1 MSTLGTA
8 SGAPAVSPAGVTL
21 GELAVRFGLE
31 LRGDPDLRVGSV
43 ATLQDARAG
52 TVSFLANPKYR
63 KFLAATGATAV
74 VVDARSAAGAPC
86 AVLVAPNP
94 YVAYARI
101 AQVLHPVPVAVPGC
115 HPSAVIDPTARVAPS
130 AHVAAL
136 AYIGPGAVIGER
148 VFIGPGCV
156 VEADSVVGDDTRL
169 VARVTLG
176 TRVRLGRRVIL
187 HPGVVVGGD
196 GFGLAPDPAGWVKV
210 PQVGGVV
217 IGDDCEVG
225 ANTTID
231 RGAIEDTVLEEDVR
245 LDNQIQVGHNVRIG
259 AHTAIAACSG
269 ISGSTTIGKRCI
281 IGGMVG
287 FVGHLSVADGTIVTG
302 LTMVSHSIHTGGVYS
317 SGLPAEE
324 GAKWRRTVAH
334 LKRIDRLVAR
344 VKALEAAAGVA
355 GGGEEEAGNEE

>member
-1 MSTLGTA
+1 M
-8 SGAPAVSPAGVTL
+8 PTL

-31 LRGDPDLRVGSV
+31 LRGDPTLEVNSV
-43 ATLQDARAG
+43 ATLQDARPG
-52 TVSFLANPKYR
+52 TLSFLANPKYR
-63 KFLAATGATAV
+63 KFLASTGATAV

-86 AVLVAPNP
+86 SVLVAPNP

-101 AQVLHPVPVAVPGC
+101 AQVLHPVPAAAPGC
-115 HPSAVIDPTARVAPS
+115 HPSAVVDSSANIAAS

-136 AYIGPGAVIGER
+136 AYVGARVVIGER
-148 VFIGPGCV
+148 AFIGPGCV

-287 FVGHLSVADGTIVTG
+287 FVGHLTVADGTIVTG

-317 SGLPAEE
+317 SGLPAED
-324 GAKWRRTVAH
+324 GTKWRRTVAH
-334 LKRIDRLVAR
+334 LKRLDKLVAR
-344 VKALEAAAGVA
+344 VKALEGAAGLA
-355 GGGEEEAGNEE
+355 GGAGDDTDNAEKEAE

>member
-1 MSTLGTA
+1 M
-8 SGAPAVSPAGVTL
+8 PTL

-31 LRGDPDLRVGSV
+31 LRGDPTLEVNAV
-43 ATLQDARAG
+43 ATLQDARPG
-52 TVSFLANPKYR
+52 TLSFLANPKYR
-63 KFLAATGATAV
+63 KFLATTGATAV
-74 VVDARSAAGAPC
+74 VVDARAAANAPC

-94 YVAYARI
+94 YVAYARM
-101 AQVLHPVPVAVPGC
+101 AQVLHPVPTAVPGC
-115 HPSAVIDPTARVAPS
+115 HPSAVVDATASIAPS

-136 AYIGPGAVIGER
+136 AYVGPRAVIGER
-148 VFIGPGCV
+148 AFVGPGCV

-176 TRVRLGRRVIL
+176 TRVRLGKRVIL

-196 GFGLAPDPAGWVKV
+196 GFGLAPDKDGWVKV

-287 FVGHLSVADGTIVTG
+287 FVGHLTVADGTIVTG

-317 SGLPAEE
+317 SGLPAED
-324 GAKWRRTVAH
+324 GVKWRRTVAH
-334 LKRIDRLVAR
+334 LKRLDKLVAR
-344 VKALEAAAGVA
+344 VKVLEGAAGLA
-355 GGGEEEAGNEE
+355 GAAGDDTDHAEKEAE

>member
-1 MSTLGTA
+1 M
-8 SGAPAVSPAGVTL
+8 PTL

-31 LRGDPDLRVGSV
+31 LRGDPTLEVNAV
-43 ATLQDARAG
+43 ATLQDARTG
-52 TVSFLANPKYR
+52 TLSFLANPKYK
-63 KFLAATGATAV
+63 KFLATTGATAV
-74 VVDARSAAGAPC
+74 VVDARSAASAPG

-101 AQVLHPVPVAVPGC
+101 AQVLHPVPAAAAGC
-115 HPSAVIDPTARVAPS
+115 HPSAVVDASASVAAS

-136 AYIGPGAVIGER
+136 AYIGPRVVIGER
-148 VFIGPGCV
+148 AYVGPGCV
-156 VEADSVVGDDTRL
+156 VEADSVVGEDTRL

-176 TRVRLGRRVIL
+176 TRVRLGKRVIL

-196 GFGLAPDPAGWVKV
+196 GFGLAPDKEGWVKV

-287 FVGHLSVADGTIVTG
+287 FVGHLTVADNTIVTG

-317 SGLPAEE
+317 SGLPAED
-324 GAKWRRTVAH
+324 GTKWRRTVAH
-334 LKRIDRLVAR
+334 LKRLDKLVAR
-344 VKALEAAAGVA
+344 VKALEGAAGLA
-355 GGGEEEAGNEE
+355 GGAGEDTDNAEKEAE

>member
-1 MSTLGTA
+1 M
-8 SGAPAVSPAGVTL
+8 PTL

-31 LRGDPDLRVGSV
+31 LRGDPTLEVHAV
-43 ATLQDARAG
+43 ATLQDARQG
-52 TVSFLANPKYR
+52 TLSFLANPKYR
-63 KFLAATGATAV
+63 KFLATTGATAV

-94 YVAYARI
+94 YVAYARM
-101 AQVLHPVPVAVPGC
+101 AQVLHPVPAAAPGC
-115 HPSAVIDPTARVAPS
+115 HPSAVVDATASIAPS
-130 AHVAAL
+130 AHVGAL
-136 AYIGPGAVIGER
+136 AYVGPRAVIGER
-148 VFIGPGCV
+148 AFVGPGCV
-156 VEADSVVGDDTRL
+156 VEADSVVGEDTRL

-176 TRVRLGRRVIL
+176 TRVRLGKRVIL

-196 GFGLAPDPAGWVKV
+196 GFGLAPDKDGWVKV

-287 FVGHLSVADGTIVTG
+287 FVGHLTVADGTIVTG

-317 SGLPAEE
+317 SGLPAED
-324 GAKWRRTVAH
+324 GVKWRRTVAH
-334 LKRIDRLVAR
+334 LKRLDKLVSR
-344 VKALEAAAGVA
+344 VKALEGATGLAGAAGDDIDNA
-355 GGGEEEAGNEE
+355 EKEAE

>member
-1 MSTLGTA
+1 M
-8 SGAPAVSPAGVTL
+8 PTL

-31 LRGDPDLRVGSV
+31 LRGDPTLEVNSV
-43 ATLQDARAG
+43 ATLQDARQG
-52 TVSFLANPKYR
+52 TLSFLANPKYR
-63 KFLAATGATAV
+63 KFLATTGATAV
-74 VVDARSAAGAPC
+74 VVDARSAASAPG
-86 AVLVAPNP
+86 AVLIAPNP

-101 AQVLHPVPVAVPGC
+101 AQVLHPAPAAAAGC
-115 HPSAVIDPTARVAPS
+115 HASAVVDGTASIAPT

-136 AYIGPGAVIGER
+136 AYIGPRVVIGER
-148 VFIGPGCV
+148 AFIGPGCV

-176 TRVRLGRRVIL
+176 TRVRLGKRVIL

-196 GFGLAPDPAGWVKV
+196 GFGLAPDKDGWVKV

-287 FVGHLSVADGTIVTG
+287 FVGHLTVADGTIVTG

-317 SGLPAEE
+317 SGLPAED
-324 GAKWRRTVAH
+324 GTKWRRTVAH
-334 LKRIDRLVAR
+334 LKRLDKLVAR
-344 VKALEAAAGVA
+344 VKALEGAAGLSGNA
-355 GGGEEEAGNEE
+355 GDDTDHVEKEAE

>member
-1 MSTLGTA
+1 MTTLGI
-8 SGAPAVSPAGVTL
+8 SL

-31 LRGDPDLRVGSV
+31 LRGDPDLRVGAV
-43 ATLQDARAG
+43 ATLQDAREG
-52 TVSFLANPKYR
+52 TLSFLANPKYR
-63 KFLAATGATAV
+63 KFLATTGATAV

-101 AQVLHPVPVAVPGC
+101 AQVLHPVPTAMPGC
-115 HPSAVIDPTARVAPS
+115 HPSAVVDPTASVAAS

-136 AYIGPGAVIGER
+136 AYVGPRVVIGER
-148 VFIGPGCV
+148 AYIGPGCV
-156 VEADSVVGDDTRL
+156 VEADSVVGEDARL

-176 TRVRLGRRVIL
+176 TRVRLGKRVIL

-287 FVGHLSVADGTIVTG
+287 FVGHLTVADGTIVTG

-317 SGLPAEE
+317 SGLPAED

-334 LKRIDRLVAR
+334 LKRLDKLVAR

-355 GGGEEEAGNEE
+355 GGGEEEPGNEE

>member
-1 MSTLGTA
+1 M
-8 SGAPAVSPAGVTL
+8 PTL

-31 LRGDPDLRVGSV
+31 LRGDPTLEVNSV
-43 ATLQDARAG
+43 ATLQDARPG
-52 TVSFLANPKYR
+52 TLSFLANPKYR
-63 KFLAATGATAV
+63 KFLATTGATAV
-74 VVDARSAAGAPC
+74 VVDARSAAGAPG

-101 AQVLHPVPVAVPGC
+101 AQVLHPAPAAVPGC
-115 HPSAVIDPTARVAPS
+115 HASAVVDATASIAPS

-136 AYIGPGAVIGER
+136 AYIGPRAVIGER
-148 VFIGPGCV
+148 AFIGPGCV

-196 GFGLAPDPAGWVKV
+196 GFGLAPDKDGWVKV

-287 FVGHLSVADGTIVTG
+287 FVGHLTVADGTIVTG

-317 SGLPAEE
+317 SGLPAED
-324 GAKWRRTVAH
+324 GTKWRRTVAH
-334 LKRIDRLVAR
+334 LKRLDKLVAR
-344 VKALEAAAGVA
+344 VKTLEGAAGLA
-355 GGGEEEAGNEE
+355 GGAGDDNDNAEKEAE

>member
-1 MSTLGTA
+1 MTTLGT
-8 SGAPAVSPAGVTL
+8 SL

-31 LRGDPDLRVGSV
+31 LRGDPDLRVGAV
-43 ATLQDARAG
+43 ATLQDAREG
-52 TVSFLANPKYR
+52 TLSFLANPKYR
-63 KFLAATGATAV
+63 KFLATTGATAV

-101 AQVLHPVPVAVPGC
+101 AQVLHPVPAAAPGC
-115 HPSAVIDPTARVAPS
+115 HPSAVVDPTAQVAAS

-136 AYIGPGAVIGER
+136 AYVGPRVVIGER
-148 VFIGPGCV
+148 AYLGPGCV
-156 VEADSVVGDDTRL
+156 VEADSVVGEDARL

-176 TRVRLGRRVIL
+176 TRVRLGKRVIL

-287 FVGHLSVADGTIVTG
+287 FVGHLTVADGTIVTG
-302 LTMVSHSIHTGGVYS
+302 LTMVSHSIHAGGVYS
-317 SGLPAEE
+317 SGLPAED

-334 LKRIDRLVAR
+334 LKRLDKLVAR

-355 GGGEEEAGNEE
+355 GGGEEEPGNEE

>member
-1 MSTLGTA
+1 MTTLGI
-8 SGAPAVSPAGVTL
+8 SL

-31 LRGDPDLRVGSV
+31 LRGDPDLRVGAV
-43 ATLQDARAG
+43 ATLQDAREG
-52 TVSFLANPKYR
+52 TLSFLANPKYR
-63 KFLAATGATAV
+63 KFLATTGATAV
-74 VVDARSAAGAPC
+74 VADARSAAGAPC

-101 AQVLHPVPVAVPGC
+101 AQVLHPVPPAAPGC
-115 HPSAVIDPTARVAPS
+115 HSSAVVDATARVAAS

-136 AYIGPGAVIGER
+136 AYVGPRVIIGER
-148 VFIGPGCV
+148 AFIGPGCV

-176 TRVRLGRRVIL
+176 TRVRLGQRVIL

-287 FVGHLSVADGTIVTG
+287 FVGHLTVADGTIVTG

-317 SGLPAEE
+317 SGLPAED

-334 LKRIDRLVAR
+334 LKRLDKLVAR

-355 GGGEEEAGNEE
+355 GGGEEEPGNEE

>member
-1 MSTLGTA
+1 MTTLGIPSA
-8 SGAPAVSPAGVTL
+8 SPAPAPAGATL

-31 LRGDPDLRVGSV
+31 LRGDPDLRVGAV
-43 ATLQDARAG
+43 ATLQDAGAG
-52 TVSFLANPKYR
+52 TISFLANPKYR
-63 KFLAATGATAV
+63 KFLATTGATAV
-74 VVDARSAAGAPC
+74 VVDARSAAHAPC
-86 AVLVAPNP
+86 AVLVAANP

-101 AQVLHPVPVAVPGC
+101 AQVLHPLPVAVPGC
-115 HPSAVIDPTARVAPS
+115 HPSAVVEPTAVVSPT

-136 AYIGPGAVIGER
+136 AYIGPRVTVGER
-148 VFIGPGCV
+148 AFIGPGCV
-156 VEADSVVGDDTRL
+156 VEADSVVGDDCRL

-217 IGDDCEVG
+217 LGDDCEVG

-287 FVGHLSVADGTIVTG
+287 FVGHLSVADNTIVTG

-317 SGLPAEE
+317 SGLPAED

-355 GGGEEEAGNEE
+355 GGAEEEAGNEE

>member
-1 MSTLGTA
+1 M
-8 SGAPAVSPAGVTL
+8 PTL

-31 LRGDPDLRVGSV
+31 LRGDPTLEVNAV
-43 ATLQDARAG
+43 ATLQDARPG
-52 TVSFLANPKYR
+52 MLSFLANPKYR
-63 KFLAATGATAV
+63 KFLAITGATAV
-74 VVDARSAAGAPC
+74 VVDARSAANAPC

-94 YVAYARI
+94 YVAYARM
-101 AQVLHPVPVAVPGC
+101 AQVLHPVPAAAPGC
-115 HPSAVIDPTARVAPS
+115 HPSAVVDATASIAPS

-136 AYIGPGAVIGER
+136 AYVGPRAVIGER
-148 VFIGPGCV
+148 AFVGPGCV

-176 TRVRLGRRVIL
+176 TRVRLGKRVIL

-196 GFGLAPDPAGWVKV
+196 GFGLAPDKDGWVKV

-287 FVGHLSVADGTIVTG
+287 FVGHLTVADGTIVTG

-317 SGLPAEE
+317 SGLPAED
-324 GAKWRRTVAH
+324 GVKWRRTVAH
-334 LKRIDRLVAR
+334 LKRLDKLVAR
-344 VKALEAAAGVA
+344 VKVLEGAIGLAGAAGDDTDHA
-355 GGGEEEAGNEE
+355 EKEAE